1 MSTMVKFLFYKNHSW
16 LVWKMDWQY
25 LPAAILFFLS
35 NRTSKL
41 KKKQKKA
48 LFIYVFLCL
57 HWVFVAALRSSLV
70 AVSRSYSLVV
80 AHRPLIAAISLVVEH
95 GL

>member
-1 MSTMVKFLFYKNHSW
+1 MSTMVKCLFYKNHSW
-16 LVWKMDWQY
+16 LVWKVDWQY

-41 KKKQKKA
+41 KKKKA
-48 LFIYVFLCL
+48 LFIYVFLWL

-70 AVSRSYSLVV
+70 AGSRSYSLVV
-80 AHRPLIAAISLVVEH
+80 VHRPLLAAISLVVEH